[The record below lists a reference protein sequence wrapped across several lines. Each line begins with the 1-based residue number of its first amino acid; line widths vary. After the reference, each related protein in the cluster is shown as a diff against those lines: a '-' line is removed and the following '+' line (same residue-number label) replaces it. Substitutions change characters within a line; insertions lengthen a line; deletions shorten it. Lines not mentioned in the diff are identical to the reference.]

1 MEGKV
6 MVQKRTI
13 ATQFTKD
20 LLRSHACI
28 FCFSIPV
35 GYVLQTFPLR
45 TMIVYRV
52 PHQNESDNGHGSAKI
67 NSPRHGT
74 FISLACCFSLKF
86 LHFFLDL

>member
-1 MEGKV
+1 MI
-6 MVQKRTI
+6 QKRTI
-13 ATQFTKD
+13 AAQFYKGPFAVTR
-20 LLRSHACI
+20 LH
-28 FCFSIPV
+28 FCFGILV